1 MVYSVKAILAVLI
14 TIIMQTC
21 AVNMVESTPTAAAED
36 FLSAVKKQDQKVME
50 RYMDNDYVNFLC
62 NSEGDDKSIDKMNDA
77 LFENFEYEVLE
88 VKEKGDVA
96 VAKVMI
102 TSCDFSKVMD
112 SYAKVAYKYI
122 MDNLYEKEIGDKE
135 KLNKKC
141 LELYVN
147 EVEKVAEKGKTVEN
161 TVVIPM
167 VDDGYYGWNVIM
179 TDELMESILGNLE
192 MPTQK

>member
-1 MVYSVKAILAVLI
+1 
-14 TIIMQTC
+14 
-21 AVNMVESTPTAAAED
+21 MVESTPTAAAED